1 MDVPDSKVNQSKK
14 NAKETAD
21 DTQDVSASSKY
32 NQSKMDAW
40 MWKTPN
46 SVAPNS
52 EVYKMNHKRRGLAII
67 FNHVNF
73 TKMAPRTGSNKDCA
87 NLEDT
92 LTRLGFN
99 VKTYLDPS
107 IKQIS
112 AILKQAAEDDHR
124 DADCLIVAAM
134 SHGESGYLFTSD
146 DTYLVEMLWDSFTA
160 DKCTTLIG
168 KPKLFFIQACR
179 GAQLDGGA
187 TIMHETDSGA
197 AYSIPSYADIMVAYS
212 TYDGFFSWRNPDSGS
227 WFIQALCA
235 ELNEHGLTRDLLTM
249 MTFVNRRV
257 AVEFESYVPQDK
269 RMHKKK
275 QIPSIV
281 SMLTRLVYF
290 GKPPL

>member
-212 TYDGFFSWRNPDSGS
+212 TYDGVLRLDDAIQRFTYDRRNEPLTFYNLSLKPLAFFDNLS
-227 WFIQALCA
+227 
-235 ELNEHGLTRDLLTM
+235 
-249 MTFVNRRV
+249 
-257 AVEFESYVPQDK
+257 
-269 RMHKKK
+269 
-275 QIPSIV
+275 
-281 SMLTRLVYF
+281 
-290 GKPPL
+290 